1 MSLDKQSMKDA
12 LKLSNA
18 TDLPLATKR
27 RERAALIVVILWL
40 AWVVYQYNND
50 PKWEVA
56 IDAAGHGIWAWL
68 QAVWRTK

>member
-27 RERAALIVVILWL
+27 RERAALIVVIL
-40 AWVVYQYNND
+40 
-50 PKWEVA
+50 
-56 IDAAGHGIWAWL
+56 
-68 QAVWRTK
+68 